1 MTQST
6 TPASPLDV
14 LWRAPGVVSVMLAG
28 EGLALLLALAPGPGP
43 GIDRWVYFGLAS
55 LYIQWVALLCLA
67 GIYLCRHWLARQPA
81 AYSAWLTMIVLLL
94 ATWAV
99 LGLVW
104 ISVGDAFALS
114 IADWWSLLWRLS
126 AMVLTVGLLG
136 LVGVQSIWR
145 NRRLAIA
152 AQRAE
157 LAALQARVRPHFLFN
172 TLNTGAALIREQP
185 ELAEQLLLDLAD
197 LFRAALREQHAI
209 SLADEVELARRYIS
223 IEQLRFGGR
232 LHVQWQLPATLP
244 DLQLP
249 ALSLQPLVEN
259 AIRHGIEPQAGG
271 GTIVISVVMHADHV
285 LIRVR
290 NPMPGAGQQRARQG
304 HQIGL
309 AATRERIDALSGG
322 LAQLHTEIS
331 GGDFVACIE
340 LPLPADH
347 SPGART
353 Q

>member
-1 MTQST
+1 MTRPT
-6 TPASPLDV
+6 TAASPLDV
-14 LWRAPGVVSVMLAG
+14 LWHAPGVIGVMLAG

-55 LYIQWVALLCLA
+55 LCIQWIALLCLA
-67 GIYLCRHWLARQPA
+67 GIYLCRHWLARRPA
-81 AYSAWLTMIVLLL
+81 AHSAWLTMMMLLL

-104 ISVGDAFALS
+104 SSVGEAFALS
-114 IADWWSLLWRLS
+114 ATQWWNLLWRLS
-126 AMVLTVGLLG
+126 AMALTVGLLG
-136 LVGVQSIWR
+136 LAGMQSVWR

-152 AQRAE
+152 TQRAE

-172 TLNTGAALIREQP
+172 TLNTGAALIGEQP
-185 ELAEQLLLDLAD
+185 QLAEQLLLDLAD

-209 SLADEVELARRYIS
+209 SLADELELARRYVS
-223 IEQLRFGGR
+223 IEQLRFGDR
-232 LHVQWQLPATLP
+232 LRVHWQLPETIP
-244 DLQLP
+244 DRQLP

-259 AIRHGIEPQAGG
+259 AIRHGIEPNADG
-271 GTIVISVVMHADHV
+271 GTIEIAVETGADHV

-290 NPMPGAGQQRARQG
+290 NPLPGAGQRRARQG

-309 AATRERIDALSGG
+309 AATRERLDALSGG
-322 LAQLHTEIS
+322 LARLRTEIV

-347 SPGART
+347 SPGERT

>member
-1 MTQST
+1 MTRT
-6 TPASPLDV
+6 TPPASPLDV
-14 LWRAPGVVSVMLAG
+14 LWHAPGVTSVMLAG

-55 LYIQWVALLCLA
+55 LCIQWIALLCLA
-67 GIYLCRHWLARQPA
+67 GVYLCRHWLTRRPA
-81 AYSAWLTMIVLLL
+81 AYSAWLTLMALLL
-94 ATWAV
+94 ATWTV

-104 ISVGDAFALS
+104 VSVGDAFALS
-114 IADWWSLLWRLS
+114 VADWWNLLWRLS
-126 AMVLTVGLLG
+126 AMALTVGLLG
-136 LVGVQSIWR
+136 LAGGQSIWR
-145 NRRLAIA
+145 NRRLAVA

-197 LFRAALREQHAI
+197 LFRAALREQHTI
-209 SLADEVELARRYIS
+209 SLVDELELARRYVS
-223 IEQLRFGGR
+223 IEQLRFGDR
-232 LHVQWQLPATLP
+232 LRVQWQLPVTLP

-271 GTIVISVVMHADHV
+271 GTIVISVETHADRV
-285 LIRVR
+285 MITVR

-322 LAQLHTEIS
+322 QARLRTEMTET
-331 GGDFVACIE
+331 DFLACIE

-347 SPGART
+347 SAGART